1 MRLFTMTM
9 ITGVLVAALSNAAD
23 EGTPLPAA
31 ADVPATS
38 LDPGAF
44 TATHKAADTGVVT
57 ELRPLVREIAPD
69 DDLRAALHW
78 SPANGPFPGAGEGE
92 PHIDLAAT
100 LGRAKFLMIL
110 PDGTHH
116 RLRAEFKDERHE
128 QWHDRHAARFWTT
141 VILTIDRDGVR
152 ADTPHGTLRGTW
164 TTALPERFGQP
175 GEYRLGVSGE
185 LVGQQSSYS
194 VGAVLFR
201 VAEGPL
207 PVAEARKRARA
218 AIAKHLPQATIP
230 EQQGTESG
238 LMPDVVYENAA
249 GERLLHVRVL
259 LSNQKWGYDLVQVR
273 QSRTG
278 DLLGLAHQEVGT
290 CVATGTPIATPAGP
304 RPVETLRAGD
314 EVTSFDVDRS
324 VAVRTRVVGLHAGL
338 APAVLRFGDLRVTGD
353 HPIHTPQGW
362 VAAADL
368 GAESRVLGLDG
379 RRVVIGQGERID
391 GATRV
396 WCLSVEHPHTYF
408 ADGILVHNKS
418 RDWSPNL
425 DDPWHFYWAADGVI
439 RKGEWKKI
447 P

>member
-9 ITGVLVAALSNAAD
+9 ITGVLVAALSNAAN

-31 ADVPATS
+31 ADLPAAS
-38 LDPGAF
+38 LDPGEF
-44 TATHKAADTGVVT
+44 KTTHTKPDTGIVT
-57 ELRPLVREIAPD
+57 EFRPLVREIAPGD
-69 DDLRAALHW
+69 ELRAALHW
-78 SPANGPFPGAGEGE
+78 STATGPFPGAGEGE

-100 LGRAKFLMIL
+100 LGRARFWMIL
-110 PDGTHH
+110 PDGSHH
-116 RLRAEFKDERHE
+116 AFRAEFEDERHE

-141 VILTIDRDGVR
+141 VILTISRDGVR
-152 ADTPHGTLRGTW
+152 ADTPQGTLRGTW
-164 TTALPERFGQP
+164 TTPLPDGFGQP
-175 GEYRLGVSGE
+175 GEHHLAVSGE
-185 LVGQQSSYS
+185 LVGQKSPYS
-194 VGAVLFR
+194 VGHTFR
-201 VAEGPL
+201 VAEGLL
-207 PVAEARKRARA
+207 PVAEARKRTRA

-249 GERLLHVRVL
+249 GERLLHVRVR

-290 CVATGTPIATPAGP
+290 CVATGTPIATPTGP
-304 RPVETLRAGD
+304 RPVETLRTGD
-314 EVTSFDVDRS
+314 EVMSFDVERG
-324 VAVRTRVVGLHAGL
+324 VAVRTRVVGLQAGL
-338 APAVLRFGDLRVTGD
+338 APAVLRFGDLQVTGD

-362 VAAADL
+362 LAAANL

-379 RRVVIGQGERID
+379 RRVAIGSGERID
-391 GATRV
+391 GETRV

-408 ADGILVHNKS
+408 AGGILVHNKD
-418 RDWSPNL
+418 RAWSPNL
-425 DDPWHFYWAADGVI
+425 DDPWHFYWGPDGVI
-439 RKGEWKKI
+439 RKGRWKKI